1 MEYEMVLVESFF
13 DQETNTVS
21 YVIADSTSKKCAVID
36 SVMGFDLSSGR
47 TNTVSADL
55 IIDYLSVQRFTLQW
69 ILETHIHADH
79 ISAAAYIQSQLG
91 GKIAIGEHVTKVQKV
106 FTKLFN
112 TPASFATNGE
122 QFDKL
127 IRDQE
132 CLNIGQLSLH
142 AIHTPGHTSA
152 CMSYLI
158 EDALFVGDTLFMP
171 DYGTA
176 RADFPGGNAQTLYR
190 SIQKLLK
197 LPDQTRVFTCHDYKT
212 PERDEFA
219 WRSSIAQQRMN
230 VHLANGVSEAEFI
243 DFRKQRDKKLS
254 LPRLFLP
261 SVQINIQ
268 AGRFPEPA
276 SNGISYLLIPV
287 NQL

>member
-1 MEYEMVLVESFF
+1 MLLVESFF

-21 YVIADSTSKKCAVID
+21 YVIADSTSKKCAVLD
-36 SVMGFDLSSGR
+36 SVMGFDSSSGR
-47 TNTVSADL
+47 TNTVAADL
-55 IIDYLSVQRFTLQW
+55 IINYLNVKRFTLQW

-79 ISAAAYIQSQLG
+79 LSAAAYIQSQLG
-91 GKIAIGEHVTKVQKV
+91 GKIVIGEHIKKVQKV
-106 FTKLFN
+106 FARLLN
-112 TPASFATNGE
+112 TPDSFNTNGE

-127 IRDQE
+127 ISDQE
-132 CLNIGQLSLH
+132 CLNIGQLSLQ
-142 AIHTPGHTSA
+142 AIHTPGHTPA

-176 RADFPGGNAQTLYR
+176 RADFPGGDAQTLYH

-197 LPDQTRVFTCHDYKT
+197 LPDHTRVFTCHDYKT
-212 PERDEFA
+212 PKRDKFA
-219 WRSSIAQQRMN
+219 WQSSIAQQRMN

-243 DFRKQRDKKLS
+243 NFRKQRDKNLS
-254 LPRLFLP
+254 LPRLFFP
-261 SVQINIQ
+261 SVQINMR
-268 AGRFPEPA
+268 AGHFPEPA
-276 SNGISYLLIPV
+276 ANGISYLLIPL

>member
-1 MEYEMVLVESFF
+1 MLMVESFF

-21 YVIADSTSKKCAVID
+21 YAVADSTSKKCAVID
-36 SVMGFDLSSGR
+36 SVMGFDPSSGK
-47 TNTVSADL
+47 TNTVAADL
-55 IIDYLSVQRFTLQW
+55 IIDYLKVQRFDLQW

-79 ISAAAYIQSQLG
+79 LSAAAYIQSQLG
-91 GKIAIGEHVTKVQKV
+91 GKTAIGEHIIKVQKL
-106 FTKLFN
+106 FSKLFN
-112 TPASFATNGE
+112 SPSSFTTNGE

-127 IRDQE
+127 IGDQE
-132 CLNIGQLSLH
+132 CLNIGHLSLC
-142 AIHTPGHTSA
+142 AMHTPGHTPA

-176 RADFPGGNAQTLYR
+176 RADFPGGDAKTLYR

-197 LPDQTRVFTCHDYKT
+197 LPDQTRVFTCHDYKA
-212 PERDEFA
+212 PARDEFA
-219 WRSSIAQQRMN
+219 WESSIEQQRMN

-243 DFRKQRDKKLS
+243 DFRRQRDKKLS

-261 SVQINIQ
+261 SVQINMR

-276 SNGISYLLIPV
+276 SNGISYLLIPI

>member
-1 MEYEMVLVESFF
+1 MLLVESFF

-21 YVIADSTSKKCAVID
+21 YVIADVISKKCAVID
-36 SVMGFDLSSGR
+36 SVMGFDPSSGR
-47 TNTVSADL
+47 TNTAAADL
-55 IIDYLSVQRFTLQW
+55 IIDYLKVQRFNLQW

-79 ISAAAYIQSQLG
+79 LSAAAYIQSQLG
-91 GKIAIGEHVTKVQKV
+91 GKTAIGEHINKVQKV
-106 FTKLFN
+106 FAKLFN
-112 TPASFATNGE
+112 TPASFTTNGE

-127 IRDQE
+127 IGDQE
-132 CLNIGQLSLH
+132 CLNIGQLSLC
-142 AIHTPGHTSA
+142 AIHTPGHTPA

-176 RADFPGGNAQTLYR
+176 RADFPGGDAQTLYR

-197 LPDQTRVFTCHDYKT
+197 LPDQTRVFTCHDYKA

-219 WRSSIAQQRMN
+219 WQSSIAQQKMN
-230 VHLANGVSEAEFI
+230 VHLANGVSEAEFT

-261 SVQINIQ
+261 SVQINMR